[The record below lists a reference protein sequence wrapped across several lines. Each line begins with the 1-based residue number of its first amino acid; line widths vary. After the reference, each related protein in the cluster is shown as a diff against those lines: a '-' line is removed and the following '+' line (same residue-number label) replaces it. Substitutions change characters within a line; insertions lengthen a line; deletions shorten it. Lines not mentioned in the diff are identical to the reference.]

1 MHGQYE
7 TSHMLGMGK
16 KYVILFF
23 FVSGDSLFFCLE
35 DFFSCVSC
43 DVFLLNREFETRK
56 AMNGGVEA

>member
-1 MHGQYE
+1 
-7 TSHMLGMGK
+7 MLGMGK